1 MQFTMEIIVSI
12 FLVFGAFFM
21 LVGSIG
27 MVRLP
32 DLFMRLHA
40 PTKSSTLGLGSFLI
54 ASMIFFAFQGRFGFA
69 ELLITLL
76 AFITAPVSANLIAQ
90 AALHLRLRSLS
101 GEVPEAI
108 QKLLPRLQNPEE
120 TEVLMVTLPE
130 TTPVYESMRLAD
142 DLDRANIAHTWW
154 LVNQSMVATHTNNA
168 VLKAIASNEIKW
180 IEKVAKLS
188 DNKYAVEKWQ
198 PNFEK

>member
-1 MQFTMEIIVSI
+1 MQITMEIIVSF

-108 QKLLPRLQNPEE
+108 ERPLPWDRYKIGQRFSQNKPPMEPPQE
-120 TEVLMVTLPE
+120 
-130 TTPVYESMRLAD
+130 
-142 DLDRANIAHTWW
+142 
-154 LVNQSMVATHTNNA
+154 
-168 VLKAIASNEIKW
+168 
-180 IEKVAKLS
+180 
-188 DNKYAVEKWQ
+188 
-198 PNFEK
+198 

>member
-1 MQFTMEIIVSI
+1 MQFVMEIFVSV

-108 QKLLPRLQNPEE
+108 ERPLPWDRYKIGQRFSQNKPPMDPPKE
-120 TEVLMVTLPE
+120 
-130 TTPVYESMRLAD
+130 
-142 DLDRANIAHTWW
+142 
-154 LVNQSMVATHTNNA
+154 
-168 VLKAIASNEIKW
+168 
-180 IEKVAKLS
+180 
-188 DNKYAVEKWQ
+188 
-198 PNFEK
+198 

>member
-1 MQFTMEIIVSI
+1 MQITMEIIVSI

-108 QKLLPRLQNPEE
+108 ERPLPWDRYKIGQRFSQNKP
-120 TEVLMVTLPE
+120 
-130 TTPVYESMRLAD
+130 
-142 DLDRANIAHTWW
+142 
-154 LVNQSMVATHTNNA
+154 
-168 VLKAIASNEIKW
+168 
-180 IEKVAKLS
+180 
-188 DNKYAVEKWQ
+188 
-198 PNFEK
+198 

>member
-1 MQFTMEIIVSI
+1 MQITMEIIVSI
-12 FLVFGAFFM
+12 FLVFGSFFM

-108 QKLLPRLQNPEE
+108 ERPLPWDRYKIGQRFSQNNPPMEPPQE
-120 TEVLMVTLPE
+120 
-130 TTPVYESMRLAD
+130 
-142 DLDRANIAHTWW
+142 
-154 LVNQSMVATHTNNA
+154 
-168 VLKAIASNEIKW
+168 
-180 IEKVAKLS
+180 
-188 DNKYAVEKWQ
+188 
-198 PNFEK
+198 